1 MSYIYTGNNNGTYE
15 FSKID
20 GQLVSMPTD
29 GNRWCLL
36 KTPDNKYSWKPVTDS
51 SGGSGGSCG
60 CVNKIE
66 EYECNDIVFDCE
78 IESGARLIVIDLV
91 IKNLFEYVNNDK
103 PILTC
108 SCSNDDGSVIF
119 YNKPINCLTNTY
131 TVTIPFNSSLQGAI
145 VLKCMIG
152 SEAAAATVCFSK
164 ITIIW

>member
-1 MSYIYTGNNNGTYE
+1 MSYIYTGNSNGTYE

-51 SGGSGGSCG
+51 DTGGTGGSCG
-60 CVNKIE
+60 CLNKIE
-66 EYECNDIVFDCE
+66 EYECNTNVFECDIT
-78 IESGARLIVIDLV
+78 SGARLIVIDLIISDLMV
-91 IKNLFEYVNNDK
+91 FCNNDK
-103 PILTC
+103 PMLTC

-131 TVTIPFNSSLQGAI
+131 TVTIPFNNTLQGAI

-152 SEAAAATVCFSK
+152 HPSTVCFSK